1 MKKSQIKMTESIA
14 VLFVFFI
21 LLGFSLVFFTKFQ
34 ATTIKATQREFTSLR
49 AVDVSQT
56 ASLLPEII
64 CSHNS
69 VITTYCFDEEKV
81 HAFRDNWNNTAEQK
95 QQYTALLGTSE
106 IFIEEIWPYDNSP
119 SLVVYNNSRS
129 GNYTRLST
137 KIPIL
142 LYKPTKPRTEDF
154 VYAVLNVNL
163 YARVI

>member
-1 MKKSQIKMTESIA
+1 MIESIA

-21 LLGFSLVFFTKFQ
+21 LLGFSLMFFTKFQ
-34 ATTIKATQREFTSLR
+34 ASTIKTTQREFINLK

-56 ASLLPEII
+56 ASLLPEMI

-69 VITTYCFDEEKV
+69 VITTYCFDEEKIS
-81 HAFRDNWNNTAEQK
+81 AFRDNWNNTIERK
-95 QQYTALLGTSE
+95 RLYTALLGTSE
-106 IFIEEIWPYDNSP
+106 IYIEEVWPRSYDDYGEDYKH
-119 SLVVYNNSRS
+119 LIYNNTRS
-129 GNYTRLST
+129 GNYTKLST

-163 YARVI
+163 YARII